1 MAIAIEQSDN
11 TLRVNKD
18 CYDLGRIVG
27 VQVKALGWMDR
38 LKKTLLLGV
47 VTSSVLFYFTPSYE
61 QAGNWLIVLFLP
73 LMGFLSVALMGLL
86 SSAKYE
92 FCIEFSHADE
102 TGVQWITAARSRH
115 VADYETF
122 KAQAARLKERLG

>member
-47 VTSSVLFYFTPSYE
+47 VTSSVLFTSP
-61 QAGNWLIVLFLP
+61 LP
-73 LMGFLSVALMGLL
+73 TSRRATG
-86 SSAKYE
+86 SSCSSCPWWV
-92 FCIEFSHADE
+92 FCLAP
-102 TGVQWITAARSRH
+102 
-115 VADYETF
+115 
-122 KAQAARLKERLG
+122 

>member
-38 LKKTLLLGV
+38 LKKTFLLGV

-73 LMGFLSVALMGLL
+73 LVGFPPTRRACSG
-86 SSAKYE
+86 SPPP
-92 FCIEFSHADE
+92 
-102 TGVQWITAARSRH
+102 GVGMLPIMRPSR
-115 VADYETF
+115 
-122 KAQAARLKERLG
+122 RRRPG

>member
-18 CYDLGRIVG
+18 RYDLGRIVG

-73 LMGFLSVALMGLL
+73 LVGFLSRPDGAALQH
-86 SSAKYE
+86 E
-92 FCIEFSHADE
+92 I
-102 TGVQWITAARSRH
+102 
-115 VADYETF
+115 
-122 KAQAARLKERLG
+122 